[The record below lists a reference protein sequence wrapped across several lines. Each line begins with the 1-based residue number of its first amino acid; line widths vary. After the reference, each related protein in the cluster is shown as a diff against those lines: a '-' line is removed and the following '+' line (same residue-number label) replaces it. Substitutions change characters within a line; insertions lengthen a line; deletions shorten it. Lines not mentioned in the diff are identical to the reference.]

1 MSEYAL
7 FLDDGRQPKDVK
19 WIDLPPYHWLV
30 VTNYKEFVKTVKEKG
45 IPETIS
51 FDHDLADEHYAEY
64 SAAHDRNS
72 ESFGTIRY
80 ELLHEKTGMDCARW
94 LAHLC
99 VERKVPVPLYYI
111 HTLNP
116 IGRQNIFSI
125 LESAR
130 KVLTESK
137 S

>member
-1 MSEYAL
+1 MSYHL
-7 FLDDGRQPKDVK
+7 FLDDNRKPSEVK
-19 WIDLPPYHWLV
+19 WLDLPPYAWV
-30 VTNYKEFVKTVKEKG
+30 VVKSYAEFVKTVMEKG
-45 IPETIS
+45 IPTTVS

-64 SAAHDRNS
+64 TAAHDQNS
-72 ESFGTIRY
+72 PSFGTIRY
-80 ELLHEKTGMDCARW
+80 ELLHERTGMDCARW

-137 S
+137 

>member
-1 MSEYAL
+1 MSYHL
-7 FLDDGRQPKDVK
+7 FLDDNRKPSEVK
-19 WIDLPPYHWLV
+19 WLDLPPYNWV
-30 VTNYKEFVKTVKEKG
+30 VVKSYAEFVRTITEKG

-64 SAAHDRNS
+64 TAAHDENS
-72 ESFGTIRY
+72 KSFGTIRY
-80 ELLHEKTGMDCARW
+80 DHLHEKTGMECALW

-99 VERKVPVPLYYI
+99 IERNVPIPSYYI

-116 IGRQNIFSI
+116 IGRQNISSV

-130 KVLTESK
+130 KMLTNPQS
-137 S
+137 